1 MREKLLN
8 VGLDN
13 CYISEITIAEL
24 YFGVAKAENKKRKLE
39 DIKRVQ
45 QMFKVIPAYSSF
57 KEYGE
62 IRHSLEHTGLR
73 VDQFDMLIGA
83 TAIHHQMT
91 LVTSNLKHFERMP
104 GIEIESWKYALF
116 VTRSY

>member
-45 QMFKVIPAYSSF
+45 QISRLFLLIPHSRNMVRYA
-57 KEYGE
+57 
-62 IRHSLEHTGLR
+62 IRWNIQ
-73 VDQFDMLIGA
+73 D
-83 TAIHHQMT
+83 
-91 LVTSNLKHFERMP
+91 
-104 GIEIESWKYALF
+104 F
-116 VTRSY
+116 V